1 VAVNSFNF
9 APAPDRRMWSWLV
22 RIADSL
28 RLQNMR
34 AEAHRMIAVIPPVT
48 LSEEERKIFLCE
60 RANWSTFLKV
70 IETEV
75 RKRERLANAQSE
87 FRPEIGDVVTALGQ
101 IGEFE
106 ITNVDATQRL
116 VNLKLVEY
124 EFRVDNVPWIV
135 LKLASR
141 AKTRNAS

>member
-1 VAVNSFNF
+1 
-9 APAPDRRMWSWLV
+9 MWSWLV

-28 RLQNMR
+28 RLQNML

-48 LSEEERKIFLCE
+48 LSEAEREIFLCE
-60 RANWSTFLKV
+60 SANWRTFLKV

-75 RKRERLANAQSE
+75 KKRERLVNAQNE
-87 FRPEIGDVVTALGQ
+87 FRPGIGDVVTALGQ

-124 EFRVDNVPWIV
+124 EFRVDNVPWTV
-135 LKLASR
+135 LKLARRLRPEMR
-141 AKTRNAS
+141 ARSGR